1 MADYESYPPT
11 TVHFS
16 VEIDDQD
23 LGVFTACEGLGCEV
37 VIEQRAE
44 GGNNAFMHQFTG
56 RVKYSNVKLTR
67 PINGDSAKVAAWF
80 AKLAV
85 NQVERPTATIS
96 ALDPDGQT
104 IIAKWELQEVIPV
117 RWQGPSFN
125 IEGPKVATEMLE
137 LAHHGFGPGA
147 AAP

>member
-1 MADYESYPPT
+1 MADYDSYPPT

-37 VIEQRAE
+37 VIESRTE
-44 GGNNAFMHQFTG
+44 GGNNAFVHQFG
-56 RVKYSNVKLTR
+56 GQIKFSNVKLTR
-67 PINGDSAKVAAWF
+67 PINRDSAKLAAWF
-80 AKLAV
+80 ADLAV
-85 NQVERPTATIS
+85 HKIERPTATIS
-96 ALDPDGQT
+96 ALDPDGET
-104 IIAKWELQEVIPV
+104 VIAKWELQQVIPV

-125 IEGPKVATEMLE
+125 IDGPKVATEMLE

-147 AAP
+147 AQP

>member
-44 GGNNAFMHQFTG
+44 GGNNGFVHQFG
-56 RVKYSNVKLTR
+56 GQIKYSNVKLTR
-67 PINGDSAKVAAWF
+67 PINRDSAKVAAWF
-80 AKLAV
+80 ADLAV
-85 NQVERPTATIS
+85 HKVERPTATIA
-96 ALDPDGQT
+96 ALDPDGET
-104 IIAKWELQEVIPV
+104 VIAKWELQEVIPV
-117 RWQGPSFN
+117 RWQGPSFS
-125 IEGPKVATEMLE
+125 IDGPKVATETLE